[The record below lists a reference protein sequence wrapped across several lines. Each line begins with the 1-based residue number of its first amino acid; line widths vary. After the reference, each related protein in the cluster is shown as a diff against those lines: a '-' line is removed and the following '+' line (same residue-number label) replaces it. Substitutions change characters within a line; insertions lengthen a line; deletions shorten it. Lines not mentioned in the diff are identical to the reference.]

1 VKEEFLMAKKS
12 GEKLE
17 GLKEKFNKAAVD
29 AHVREVMPFTHYW
42 HNHFHIDAP
51 FSLISDPNGLCSC
64 NGVHHFF
71 CQWNPVPENQQW
83 HKNKSWMHTS
93 TKDFVNYTMPELS
106 LWPTDIH
113 DKDGCHSGCGFV
125 EDGKVRVF
133 YTCNSRDEDYVR
145 TVAQRFG
152 TLQDDGSVVKEEIQ
166 LYGNPEGYTAHFRDP
181 NFFYRN
187 GKRYFAMAAQRMSD
201 MSKSSRPTNGATI
214 IYAEKDGGG
223 WECLGE
229 VKTEYYDFGYM
240 WECPNILQFGD
251 YDVMVCCPQGVPHK
265 ELEHQN
271 HCLAGYFVGHLS
283 LDSMEMMHGKFQ
295 ELDKGFDFYSP
306 QVYQHEG
313 RYIMVGWI
321 GMPDLTDKIES
332 AKDGWLYSLTMPRV
346 LTLRQGHIYS
356 QPVEEIKALRNLE
369 NKIDIDSANV
379 KEFNETLPKSSE
391 VLLNF
396 GFGAAKKVK
405 VALDW
410 DGEKVTFDYDK
421 KTQIMTIDR
430 NGMKLGG
437 KGIREFHDGKNTDV
451 DLGVRRFKLFASQE
465 LSLDMFI
472 DKTAIEI
479 FFQNGEEVAT
489 FLVYPEKDVAPKI
502 SVEADENL
510 AKIDGHI
517 WEMNSIKFS

>member
-1 VKEEFLMAKKS
+1 MAKKS

-17 GLKEKFNKAAVD
+17 TLKDKFNKATVD
-29 AHVREVMPFTHYW
+29 ANVRKAIPFTHYW
-42 HNHFHIDAP
+42 HNAFHIDAP
-51 FSLISDPNGLCSC
+51 FSLISDPNGLCYA
-64 NGVHHFF
+64 NGVYHIY

-93 TKDFVNYTMPELS
+93 TKDFVTYTMPELS

-113 DKDGCHSGCGFV
+113 DKDGCHSGCGFF

-152 TLQDDGSVVKEEIQ
+152 TLQEDGSVLKEEIQ

-201 MSKSSRPTNGATI
+201 PAKSSRPTNGATL
-214 IYAEKDGGG
+214 IYGEEGDYEGGNK
-223 WECLGE
+223 WKLLGE

-240 WECPNILQFGD
+240 WECPNILQYGD
-251 YDVMVCCPQGVPHK
+251 YDVMICCPQGVTHK

-295 ELDKGFDFYSP
+295 ELDRGFDFYSP
-306 QVYQHEG
+306 QIFNDG
-313 RYIMVGWI
+313 NRYILVGWI

-346 LTLRQGHIYS
+346 LTLHQGHIFS
-356 QPVEEIKALRNLE
+356 QPVEEIKNLRNLE
-369 NKIDIDSANV
+369 TEIKIDSANV
-379 KEFNETLPKSSE
+379 GEFKETLPKASE
-391 VLLNF
+391 VKLDVEF
-396 GFGAAKKVK
+396 GDAKNITL
-405 VALDW
+405 AINYGD
-410 DGEKVTFDYDK
+410 EKFTINYDK
-421 KTQIMTIDR
+421 KSQIMTLDR

-437 KGIREFHDGKNTDV
+437 KGIRPFNDGKNTDV
-451 DLGVRRFKLFASQE
+451 DLGIRKFKLFASQK
-465 LSLDMFI
+465 LSFDMYLDH
-472 DKTAIEI
+472 TAFEI
-479 FFQNGEEVAT
+479 FLQNGEEVAT
-489 FLVYPEKDVAPKI
+489 FLLYPENDVAPVLTIETDKEI
-502 SVEADENL
+502 AALKGN
-510 AKIDGHI
+510 I
-517 WEMNSIKFS
+517 WEMNPIKYE

>member
-1 VKEEFLMAKKS
+1 
-12 GEKLE
+12 
-17 GLKEKFNKAAVD
+17 
-29 AHVREVMPFTHYW
+29 
-42 HNHFHIDAP
+42 
-51 FSLISDPNGLCSC
+51 
-64 NGVHHFF
+64 
-71 CQWNPVPENQQW
+71 
-83 HKNKSWMHTS
+83 
-93 TKDFVNYTMPELS
+93 
-106 LWPTDIH
+106 
-113 DKDGCHSGCGFV
+113 
-125 EDGKVRVF
+125 
-133 YTCNSRDEDYVR
+133 
-145 TVAQRFG
+145 
-152 TLQDDGSVVKEEIQ
+152 
-166 LYGNPEGYTAHFRDP
+166 
-181 NFFYRN
+181 
-187 GKRYFAMAAQRMSD
+187 MSD
-201 MSKSSRPTNGATI
+201 YPAKSSRPTNGATI

-251 YDVMVCCPQGVPHK
+251 YDVMVCCPQGVTHK

-295 ELDKGFDFYSP
+295 ELDRGFDFYSP

-379 KEFNETLPKSSE
+379 KDFAETLPKSSE
-391 VLLNF
+391 VALNF
-396 GFGAAKKVK
+396 GLGNAKKINVT
-405 VALDW
+405 LDW

-465 LSLDMFI
+465 LNLDMFI
-472 DKTAIEI
+472 DHTAVEV

-489 FLVYPEKDVAPKI
+489 FLIYPEKDVAPKI
-502 SVEADENL
+502 SVTADENF
-510 AKIDGHI
+510 ANISGHI
-517 WEMNSIKFS
+517 WEMNSIQYE